1 LEDINALIKEF
12 KRIKRKDIVCA
23 LVLMERYGFRAGI
36 FENMKVD
43 DKGNW
48 NSVSKERSMQGKF
61 SLRETKMIK
70 ESGLL
75 KLQKCTL
82 QNIIKKYTNI
92 LCKNGTIDCSFSCH
106 DIRSYRITADM
117 REAHDAV
124 EMKIVSEKYHKNIN
138 TSMGY
143 VRVK

>member
-1 LEDINALIKEF
+1 
-12 KRIKRKDIVCA
+12 
-23 LVLMERYGFRAGI
+23 
-36 FENMKVD
+36 MKVD

-48 NSVSKERSMQGKF
+48 NSVSKERSMKGKF
-61 SLRETKMIK
+61 SLKETKMIK

-82 QNIIKKYTNI
+82 QNIVKKYTNKLFKTGI
-92 LCKNGTIDCSFSCH
+92 IDCSFSCH
-106 DIRSYRITADM
+106 DIRSYRITEDM
-117 REAHDAV
+117 RGAHDAV
-124 EMKIVSEKYHKNIN
+124 EMKIVSAKYHKNIN